1 MSNPQ
6 GSAAPKLLVPTRL
19 DPWPAS
25 LLIAAAHAVA
35 LSAGWRR
42 RVLALLAGAI
52 GALAMAP
59 VDLAPA
65 MIVPMT
71 LAVWLIDGTDQAVGD
86 RIGRGHL
93 WPSLRSAAV
102 DGWWWGFGYFLAGLW
117 WLGAACLVE
126 PDKFAWALPISVAG
140 VPAVLAVFSSLG
152 FMVSRALWMPGPG
165 RVLSLAVGIGVSE
178 WLRSFVFT
186 GFPWNEFGMA
196 FGNVLVLAQAASLIG
211 VHGLT
216 LVAIAVCA
224 APATLADTDP
234 HAALPARW
242 SLRAA
247 APALLAVGL
256 VAVAAGWGAW
266 RLRVTNPGMVA
277 GVKLRIMQPN
287 ITQDEEFTY
296 ARRHE
301 ILQRYLTLSDKA
313 TSPDRTGLADITHL
327 VWPESPFPFILSR
340 EPDALDAISTNLP
353 GGTLLLT
360 GAARRDGFAGSPAPR
375 YYNSIQVVAKG
386 GEILDTYDKVHLV
399 PFGEYLPF
407 GGLLQQ
413 LGIEQFVAI
422 PGGFEAGARQRLMN
436 VPGLPT
442 VVPAICY
449 EAIFSGAILPPLPD
463 NIVPGLILNLTND
476 SWFGTTPGPYQ
487 HFSQVRL
494 RAIEEGLPLVR
505 AANTGISAMVD
516 PLGRIVGQI
525 PLGVADVLDVQLPDR
540 IAATPFA
547 RFHNSIPAMLS
558 ALLFSSVFLLKA
570 RAGRR

>member
-1 MSNPQ
+1 MPNAP
-6 GSAAPKLLVPTRL
+6 GSAAPKPLVPTWL

-25 LLIAAAHAVA
+25 VLIAAAHAVA

-42 RVLALLAGAI
+42 RILALLAGAV

-59 VDLAPA
+59 IGLAPA

-71 LAVWLIDGTDQAVGD
+71 VAVWLIDGTDEAVG
-86 RIGRGHL
+86 GRVGRRHL
-93 WPSLRSAAV
+93 WPSLRSAAG

-140 VPAVLAVFSSLG
+140 VPAVLAVFSGLG
-152 FMVSRALWMPGPG
+152 FGVARALWMPGPG
-165 RVLSLAVGIGVSE
+165 RVLSLAFGLGLSE

-196 FGNVLVLAQAASLIG
+196 FGNVIVLAQGASLIG

-224 APATLADTDP
+224 APATLADADP
-234 HAALPARW
+234 ARQDRW
-242 SLRAA
+242 SLRA
-247 APALLAVGL
+247 PTLLAVGL
-256 VAVAAGWGAW
+256 VAAAAGWGAW
-266 RLRVTNPGMVA
+266 RLHVTNPGVVA

-287 ITQDEEFTY
+287 ITQDEDFTY
-296 ARRHE
+296 ARRHD
-301 ILQRYLTLSDKA
+301 ILQRYLALSDKA
-313 TSPDRTGLADITHL
+313 TSPERSGLADITHL

-340 EPDALDAISTNLP
+340 EPDALDAISTALP

-360 GAARRDGFAGSPAPR
+360 GAARRDGPTGSPTPH
-375 YYNSIQVVAKG
+375 YFNSIQVVAKG

-407 GGLLQQ
+407 GGLLEE
-413 LGIEQFVAI
+413 LGVEQFVAI

-505 AANTGISAMVD
+505 AANTGISAVVD

-525 PLGVADVLDVQLPDR
+525 PLGVADVLDAQLPER
-540 IAATPFA
+540 VAATPFA
-547 RFHNSIPAMLS
+547 RFHDSIPAMLS
-558 ALLFSSVFLLKA
+558 ALLFSSVFVLKA
-570 RAGRR
+570 RAARR